1 MDFSFP
7 AGHSETIPP
16 EPFGTGDPP
25 GVLRLYSDISVEIH

>member
-16 EPFGTGDPP
+16 EPLGTGDPP